1 MQKVATP
8 MDVKLMNA
16 TATVLLMGALVL
28 GLVALVQWTARQP
41 LFAIRGISVVGD
53 VVHNNDVT
61 LRANLG
67 GKIKG
72 TFFTVDLNATKAA
85 FEAVP
90 WVRKAVVR
98 REFPNR
104 LRVVLQEQ
112 QAAAYWGDDSDSRL
126 LNNYGEVFEA
136 NVGEVDRDD
145 MPHLDGPVEQAGQ
158 ILGMYHTLAPLL
170 APLDMALDQL
180 TLTKRG
186 GWRMQTDAGGEVEL
200 GRGTAEEITQR
211 VQRYIG
217 TVAQVAKE
225 YGRTV
230 DAVEQADLRYT
241 EGYALRL
248 RGVTTLAAPAPVPK
262 AKRTEH

>member
-1 MQKVATP
+1 MPKLPAP
-8 MDVKLMNA
+8 FDVKLMNT
-16 TATVLLMGALVL
+16 TAAVLFLGALVL
-28 GLVALVQWTARQP
+28 GLVALVQWTARQS
-41 LFAIRGISVVGD
+41 LFAIGGISVVGD
-53 VVHNNDVT
+53 VAHHNDVT

-72 TFFTVDLNATKAA
+72 TFFTVDLDATKAS
-85 FEAVP
+85 FEAIP

-112 QAAAYWGDDSDSRL
+112 QAVAYWGDDSELRL
-126 LNNYGEVFEA
+126 LNNFGEVFEA

-145 MPHLDGPVEQAGQ
+145 LPHLNGPEEQAGK
-158 ILGMYHTLAPLL
+158 ILGMYRTLAPLL
-170 APLDMALDQL
+170 APLDMTLEQL
-180 TLTKRG
+180 TLSNRG
-186 GWRMQTDAGGEVEL
+186 GWHMQTGAGGTVEL
-200 GRGTAEEITQR
+200 GRGTAEEVTQR
-211 VQRYIG
+211 VQRFIG
-217 TVAQVAKE
+217 TVAQVAKA

-248 RGVTTLAAPAPVPK
+248 RGVTTLAAPPPVPK
-262 AKRTEH
+262 TKTTGH

>member
-1 MQKVATP
+1 MQKVAAP
-8 MDVKLMNA
+8 LDVKLMNA
-16 TATVLLMGALVL
+16 TATVLFLGALVL

-158 ILGMYHTLAPLL
+158 ILGMYRTLAPLL
-170 APLDMALDQL
+170 APLDMSLDQL

-186 GWRMQTDAGGEVEL
+186 GWHIQTDAGGELEL

-211 VQRYIG
+211 VQRFIG

-248 RGVTTLAAPAPVPK
+248 RGVTTLATPAPVPK
-262 AKRTEH
+262 SKAIDH

>member
-1 MQKVATP
+1 MQKFAAP
-8 MDVKLMNA
+8 IDVKLMNA
-16 TATVLLMGALVL
+16 TATVLLLGALVL

-41 LFAIRGISVVGD
+41 LFDIRGISVVGD

-61 LRANLG
+61 LRANLA
-67 GKIKG
+67 GKIEG

-90 WVRKAVVR
+90 WVRKAMVR

-112 QAAAYWGDDSDSRL
+112 QAAAYWGDESDSRL
-126 LNNYGEVFEA
+126 LNNFGEVFEA

-145 MPHLDGPVEQAGQ
+145 MPRLEGPVEQAGQ

-170 APLDMALDQL
+170 APFDMTLDQL

-186 GWRMQTDAGGEVEL
+186 SWRMQTDAGGVVEL

-211 VQRYIG
+211 VQRFIG

-248 RGVTTLAAPAPVPK
+248 RGVTTLAVPVPVPK
-262 AKRTEH
+262 PKQTGH

>member
-1 MQKVATP
+1 MQKAALP

-16 TATVLLMGALVL
+16 TASVLFLGMLVYA
-28 GLVALVQWTARQP
+28 LVALVQWTARQP
-41 LFAIRGISVVGD
+41 LFAIGGISVVGD
-53 VVHNNDVT
+53 VAHHNDVT

-72 TFFTVDLNATKAA
+72 TFFTVDLNATKAS
-85 FEAVP
+85 FEAIP

-112 QAAAYWGDDSDSRL
+112 QAVAYWGDDSELRL
-126 LNNYGEVFEA
+126 LNNFGEVFEA

-145 MPHLDGPVEQAGQ
+145 LPHLNGPEEQAGQ
-158 ILGMYHTLAPLL
+158 ILGMYRTLAPLL

-180 TLTKRG
+180 TLSQRG
-186 GWRMQTDAGGEVEL
+186 GWRMQTDAGGSVEL

-211 VQRYIG
+211 VQRFIG
-217 TVAQVAKE
+217 TVGQVAQV
-225 YGRTV
+225 YGRTA
-230 DAVEQADLRYT
+230 DAVEQADLRYAQ
-241 EGYALRL
+241 GYALRL
-248 RGVTTLAAPAPVPK
+248 RGVSTLAVPPPLPK
-262 AKRTEH
+262 PKITGH

>member
-8 MDVKLMNA
+8 IDVKLMNV
-16 TATVLLMGALVL
+16 TALVLFLGALVL

-104 LRVVLQEQ
+104 LRVVLPS
-112 QAAAYWGDDSDSRL
+112 WPC
-126 LNNYGEVFEA
+126 N
-136 NVGEVDRDD
+136 
-145 MPHLDGPVEQAGQ
+145 
-158 ILGMYHTLAPLL
+158 
-170 APLDMALDQL
+170 
-180 TLTKRG
+180 
-186 GWRMQTDAGGEVEL
+186 
-200 GRGTAEEITQR
+200 
-211 VQRYIG
+211 
-217 TVAQVAKE
+217 
-225 YGRTV
+225 
-230 DAVEQADLRYT
+230 
-241 EGYALRL
+241 
-248 RGVTTLAAPAPVPK
+248 
-262 AKRTEH
+262 